1 MLKDKVVREAT
12 QFLYNLNTVRYELEK
27 NKIFQE
33 NIDAKIRLYMGN
45 LLDELKHEED
55 KIIRNF
61 IANLYQILDEHTKKR
76 SNK

>member
-1 MLKDKVVREAT
+1 MLKDKIVKEIT
-12 QFLYNLNTVRYELEK
+12 QFLYNLNKVRYELEK

-45 LLDELKHEED
+45 LLDELKHKED

-61 IANLYQILDEHTKKR
+61 IANLYQVLDEHER

>member
-1 MLKDKVVREAT
+1 MLKDKIVKEIT
-12 QFLYNLNTVRYELEK
+12 QFLYNLNKVRYELER

-45 LLDELKHEED
+45 LLDELKNEED

-61 IANLYQILDEHTKKR
+61 IANLYQILDEHTKKEQ
-76 SNK
+76 